1 MFPNQMRYQA
11 ALRSD
16 GRVTGVCG
24 LDSETIR
31 HPQARKGDVFTF
43 HLRMGELLDADS
55 RMNDRVARR
64 DTVFS
69 RDAGIDLKHVTH
81 RTRR

>member
-1 MFPNQMRYQA
+1 MRYQA

-16 GRVTGVCG
+16 GRVTGLCG

-43 HLRMGELLDADS
+43 HLRMGELLDADG
-55 RMNDRVARR
+55 RMDDRVARR
-64 DTVFS
+64 DTVF
-69 RDAGIDLKHVTH
+69 GCHPGVDLKHVTH